1 MLKLHMVY
9 HSNIALLC
17 IYFSVLKMSGGGLYM
32 VQCNIIF
39 FDILGIEYSN
49 WKVAIDIRHSLR
61 FLVFYIFM
69 VLVSAKLN

>member
-1 MLKLHMVY
+1 MYLFQCIENVWWRVVY
-9 HSNIALLC
+9 GAMQYH
-17 IYFSVLKMSGGGLYM
+17 
-32 VQCNIIF
+32 F